1 MDGHYTILNRQQEVA
16 NVFIQQNKH
25 KLKTHNL
32 ICVCV
37 SGRTKKQWW
46 SLISHVGVI
55 CSRLKERL
63 CLCVCVCVCV
73 CDARL

>member
-37 SGRTKKQWW
+37 
-46 SLISHVGVI
+46 
-55 CSRLKERL
+55 
-63 CLCVCVCVCV
+63 CL
-73 CDARL
+73 AEQRNNGGH